1 MNLICFSYNE
11 FKANAVRPMPKPAPV
26 TVPNNYT
33 QAQPQARPAPFV
45 TSPPAAPAQPK
56 PSGGMHW
63 NNNNNNLRGREN
75 FLF

>member
-1 MNLICFSYNE
+1 
-11 FKANAVRPMPKPAPV
+11 MPKPAPV

-56 PSGGMHW
+56 PSGGMH
-63 NNNNNNLRGREN
+63 
-75 FLF
+75 